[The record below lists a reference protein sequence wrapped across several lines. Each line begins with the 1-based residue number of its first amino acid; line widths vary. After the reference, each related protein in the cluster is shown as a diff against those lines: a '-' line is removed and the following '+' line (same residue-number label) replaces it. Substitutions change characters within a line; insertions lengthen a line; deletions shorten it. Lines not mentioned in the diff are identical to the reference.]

1 MDLQTNYQKFKDG
14 LVALVNGSGLP
25 AFLVGEAMRM
35 VLAEVDKLTAAQAEK
50 MKAEKEG
57 AADAD

>member
-35 VLAEVDKLTAAQAEK
+35 VLAEVDKLIAAQAER
-50 MKAEKEG
+50 MKEAEEEK
-57 AADAD
+57 ADAD